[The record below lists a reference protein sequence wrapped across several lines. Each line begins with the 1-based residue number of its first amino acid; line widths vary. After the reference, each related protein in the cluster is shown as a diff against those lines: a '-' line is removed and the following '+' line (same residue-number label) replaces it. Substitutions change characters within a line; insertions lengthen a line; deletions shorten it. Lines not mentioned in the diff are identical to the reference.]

1 MLCFSDRKSKDRE
14 MATIEII
21 IRDDEGNIINE
32 KTKREHKVDIGNG
45 RFHNIEGAV
54 EVFKKEVLADIE
66 ADLLISKQSRYVEDK
81 KKDKR

>member
-1 MLCFSDRKSKDRE
+1 

-21 IRDDEGNIINE
+21 IRDDEGNIVNE
-32 KTKREHKVDIGNG
+32 KTKREHKLDIGNG
-45 RFHNIEGAV
+45 KFHNIEGAV

-66 ADLLISKQSRYVEDK
+66 ADVLHSQQNRYVEDI